1 MAKITLK
8 GDAKITA
15 RTPADEAK
23 AVLGKK
29 LIHVCHYNQLDKAK
43 ALIAAGADPN
53 YRNIWGESPIYAAAG
68 SGGLDVLEY
77 LASLPNIAFDMKTS
91 GNQTLLHNAVASG
104 HVQVP
109 TPRLASKLV
118 IVSIYSPS
126 GDHLGRQQVLSVER
140 PGVRRLH
147 GADGGGPQWPL
158 PHGEVPRRPQRQGP
172 DGKD

>member
-109 TPRLASKLV
+109 TTGSLLN
-118 IVSIYSPS
+118 
-126 GDHLGRQQVLSVER
+126 L
-140 PGVRRLH
+140 
-147 GADGGGPQWPL
+147 
-158 PHGEVPRRPQRQGP
+158 
-172 DGKD
+172 